1 MKGLFSIITSPEK
14 RYFGFDIVRAFS
26 VILVSNI
33 HFFNDLATF
42 KGFNYVHIPFPD
54 PVNMF
59 FVCSGFLIGYSFLK
73 DINKT
78 DKLNFR
84 FLSRFL
90 VMRWGRTLPAY
101 YFMLF
106 FLSFLVCLIT
116 KKIFIPFLNI
126 VFLQNSFKIYN
137 GFYIETWTISVEE
150 WFYILFP
157 AGFLI
162 LFLFIFKSKHK
173 AYLGILFF
181 MIIASMSLKLF
192 YYFKVPADQTVT
204 YFLFYKAITVLRLDT
219 IALGL
224 LAAYICYTN
233 PALWHKYRYLSL
245 FIGLTIYFTA
255 MFLLYAW
262 TNETMRTELPKLKT
276 LPWHFKFA
284 TGKAMTFYH
293 FVFYDFVNPFAL
305 ILCLPFLKSI
315 KYRPSFLSNLIL
327 YVSFISYSIFLV
339 HGSLLKTFCL
349 GLYVN
354 KSITNIYIVYVLWFG
369 LTLLFAHQLYKRV
382 ELPFMNKRKA
392 IIKYLKLEEEWYK

>member
-1 MKGLFSIITSPEK
+1 MKGIFSIITSPEK

-26 VILVSNI
+26 VILVSHI
-33 HFFNDLATF
+33 HFINDLATV
-42 KGFNYVHIPFPD
+42 KGFNFVHIPFPD

-73 DINKT
+73 EINKT
-78 DKLNFR
+78 DKLNFK
-84 FLSRFL
+84 FLGRFL

-101 YFMLF
+101 YFMLI
-106 FLSFLVCLIT
+106 FLSLLVCLIT
-116 KKIFIPFLNI
+116 KKLFIPYLNFM
-126 VFLQNSFKIYN
+126 FLQNSFKIYN

-157 AGFLI
+157 SGFLI
-162 LFLFIFKSKHK
+162 LYLFIVQSKHK
-173 AYLGILFF
+173 AYLGILLF
-181 MIIASMSLKLF
+181 MIISSMSLKVF
-192 YYFKVPADQTVT
+192 YYFRIPVNQSVT

-224 LAAYICYTN
+224 LAAYICYIY
-233 PALWHKYRYLSL
+233 PKLWHKYRYITLC
-245 FIGLTIYFTA
+245 IGIILYFST
-255 MFLLYAW
+255 MFLLWAW

-293 FVFYDFVNPFAL
+293 FVFYDFINPLAL

-315 KYRPSFLSNLIL
+315 KYKPSFLSNLIL
-327 YVSFISYSIFLV
+327 YISFISYSIFLV
-339 HGSLLKTFCL
+339 HGTFLKTISF

-354 KSITNIYIVYVLWFG
+354 KAINNIYIVYLMCIS
-369 LTLLFAHQLYKRV
+369 LTFVVAHLLYKRI

-392 IIKYLKLEEEWYK
+392 IIKYLKLEEES